1 MDETKDAER
10 YDEGLGEVLHRAT
23 DRIESPGM
31 AGAALAGA
39 RRARRRRG
47 VVAVAAVA
55 ASVLVVLGGVR
66 LVGGTLGAEPDPAA
80 PTPTDLP
87 ASTDAPTQP
96 VPAPPDEPVV
106 HPTWDPFTV
115 VDAPLRDTVLP
126 ELLEPPDDAPAI
138 EDDPVPAAVVAWPA
152 AGRDVMLLGEDGR
165 WRSVPG
171 TADALSG
178 TFGDVVEPALGHG
191 GQKVAMSTDAG
202 ILVVEVATGARRTI
216 PWPDP
221 VAPPWDTA
229 PELRWAPLGNAAG
242 LAVLHWNET
251 WLVELD
257 GTAQKAPYSRP
268 YGTGLAFEP
277 VGPVVEKR
285 WEELDLRVWDG
296 APHVA
301 RITSTVPFGYWG
313 ERLVFERGLMAL
325 TGGGNGLPGDAGP
338 MVVEA
343 ATGTVL
349 GYAPIRDRSGAYSDN
364 GRLTALGFLDDRT
377 VLLLVGPMDFR
388 TMELGEEAW
397 HLVAW
402 DFRDS
407 EFERLTSGGTGMHD
421 IAVAAGVL
429 AADW

>member
-1 MDETKDAER
+1 MDDER
-10 YDEGLGEVLHRAT
+10 DGLGEVLRRAT
-23 DRIESPGM
+23 DRVEGRGM

-47 VVAVAAVA
+47 VLAVGAVA

-66 LVGGTLGAEPDPAA
+66 LAGSGTLGTEPDPAA
-80 PTPTDLP
+80 PTPT
-87 ASTDAPTQP
+87 ASPTSTGVP
-96 VPAPPDEPVV
+96 SPPAPPPDPVV

-126 ELLEPPDDAPAI
+126 ERLVPPAEAPAI

-152 AGRDVMLLGEDGR
+152 KGRDVMLLGEDGR

-178 TFGDVVEPALGHG
+178 TFGDVVEPVLGHG

-257 GTAQKAPYSRP
+257 GTARKAPYSRP

-296 APHVA
+296 APHAA

-343 ATGTVL
+343 ATGAVL
-349 GYAPIRDRSGAYSDN
+349 GYAPIRDRDSVYGDN
-364 GRLTALGFLDDRT
+364 GRLTALGFLDEQT

-388 TMELGEEAW
+388 TMELGDESW

-402 DFRDS
+402 DFRDGG
-407 EFERLTSGGTGMHD
+407 FERLTTGGTGMHA
-421 IAVAAGVL
+421 IAVASGVL
-429 AADW
+429 ASDW